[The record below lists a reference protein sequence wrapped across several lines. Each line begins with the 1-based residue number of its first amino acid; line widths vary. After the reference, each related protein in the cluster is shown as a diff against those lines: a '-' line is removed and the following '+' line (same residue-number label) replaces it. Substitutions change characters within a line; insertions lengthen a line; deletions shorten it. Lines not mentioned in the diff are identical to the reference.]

1 MSISLIQAVIDGRKM
16 QDVALDIDTSPS
28 KLSLLLQ
35 TEMNAVAK
43 HTLNSHL
50 SKELSVRNAFAIRRN
65 KRTWS
70 LALANATSKQNLLM
84 SVSPIQHVFSANSI
98 DEAFDIALNHDSITK
113 KDAMIL
119 MYNTTIKAIKNEL

>member
-16 QDVALDIDTSPS
+16 QDVALEFDTSPS
-28 KLSLLLQ
+28 RLSLLLQ

-43 HTLNSHL
+43 HPLNSHL
-50 SKELSVRNAFAIRRN
+50 SNELSVRNAFAIRRN
-65 KRTWS
+65 VRTWS
-70 LALANATSKQNLLM
+70 LALANATSKQSLLQ